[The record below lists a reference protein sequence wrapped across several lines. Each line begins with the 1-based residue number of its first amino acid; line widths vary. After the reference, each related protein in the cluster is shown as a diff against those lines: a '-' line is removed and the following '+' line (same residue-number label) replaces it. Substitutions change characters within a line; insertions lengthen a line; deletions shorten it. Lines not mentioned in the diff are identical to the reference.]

1 MGSKLSDSTP
11 TMEPGASQLKE
22 SPVQKFFDSPS
33 SSSHEHTVIG
43 VPTTSS
49 TPSYAD
55 LTVNLEPNINQ
66 ITVMPLAV
74 SSESAT
80 AELYPDIDITS
91 EIDITPE
98 VDTSPEIDNVATSS
112 SPLSPRSLTTDLE
125 EPETPPT
132 FTLFKNLP
140 PELRIKVWREA
151 SESPEEAQ
159 APKTVQ
165 VTLTK
170 PTPDNPRPKFKM
182 LTPVPALRHVCS
194 ESRSVALEG
203 FQPAFT
209 TKSSRDGK
217 EEVAREGDVY
227 VHPYSDTIVLIIP
240 DWIRQFNQWSCFGK
254 NPAGVTNTTA
264 RTTTTTTTTSFWSDS
279 THHFGLFELFSDVEA
294 DGKRGIIVRP
304 KSIPRFGTQ
313 EGDLEPF
320 CLPLAGGALKVP
332 CLFPDSW
339 DGFWDDLC
347 DHVEEEQRLDVDL
360 PKPGRYDFLF
370 ARA

>member
-1 MGSKLSDSTP
+1 
-11 TMEPGASQLKE
+11 MEPGASQLHE
-22 SPVQKFFDSPS
+22 SPVQQFRDSPLS
-33 SSSHEHTVIG
+33 SPPEHTVIG

-49 TPSYAD
+49 TPSYTD
-55 LTVNLEPNINQ
+55 LVANLEPNINQ
-66 ITVMPLAV
+66 ITAMPLAV

-91 EIDITPE
+91 EIDITLE
-98 VDTSPEIDNVATSS
+98 IDITPEIAA
-112 SPLSPRSLTTDLE
+112 
-125 EPETPPT
+125 PT
-132 FTLFKNLP
+132 FTLFEKLP
-140 PELRIKVWREA
+140 SELHLKIWREA

-170 PTPDNPRPKFKM
+170 PTPDSPRPKFKM

-203 FQPAFT
+203 FQPAFV
-209 TKSSRDGK
+209 TKCGRDGK
-217 EEVAREGDVY
+217 EEAAREGDVY
-227 VHPYSDTIVLIIP
+227 VHPYLDTIVLIIP
-240 DWIRQFNQWSCFGK
+240 DWIRQFNQWSRFGK
-254 NPAGVTNTTA
+254 NPAGVTKTTA
-264 RTTTTTTTTSFWSDS
+264 TATTATKSFWGDS
-279 THHFGLFELFSDVEA
+279 THYFSLFELYPDVEA
-294 DGKRGIIVRP
+294 DGKRGIIVWP

-320 CLPLAGGALKVP
+320 CLPLTGGALKVP

-347 DHVEEEQRLDVDL
+347 DHIEEEQRLDLDL